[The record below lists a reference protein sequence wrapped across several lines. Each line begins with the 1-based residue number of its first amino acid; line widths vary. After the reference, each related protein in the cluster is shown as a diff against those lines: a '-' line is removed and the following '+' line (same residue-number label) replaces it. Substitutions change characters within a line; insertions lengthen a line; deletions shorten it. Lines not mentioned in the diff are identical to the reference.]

1 VVNQAFGQTIAQM
14 LGNLFSLVGIIIA
27 MLLINLRLGLVSNL
41 IVPLM
46 IFTTGFFARWHGDD
60 SASLVKPLVS
70 FLPSWRRTG
79 SVRDSS
85 ISGSTQY

>member
-41 IVPLM
+41 VPLM
-46 IFTTGFFARWHGDD
+46 IFPRFFC
-60 SASLVKPLVS
+60 SLGTETIPRHS
-70 FLPSWRRTG
+70 
-79 SVRDSS
+79 
-85 ISGSTQY
+85 